1 MFQWNHERLSALQ
14 AYGGARW
21 KNPDMQTDFMAQEAA
36 KNVPGWKGL
45 TDINDAGSI
54 SYAYEGYGNKGEMN
68 RGSSRMRSVS
78 AALALWKARK
88 ASSGGGGDY
97 KTFGNWHK
105 EGKTFGHTTTCE
117 NDKGAFVDGQWA
129 PWWSHLPDSPMR
141 NGYFS
146 NATGGES
153 AGDVSKDA
161 AKGDSWLKKM
171 WNGTGG
177 ARALPARS
185 RCCRDCTR
193 FTPSRPARRLSRCT

>member
-54 SYAYEGYGNKGEMN
+54 SYAYEGFGNKGEMN

-105 EGKTFGHTTTCE
+105 EGKTFGHTITCE
-117 NDKGAFVDGQWA
+117 NDKGALLTGSGRRGGRIFRT
-129 PWWSHLPDSPMR
+129 PPC
-141 NGYFS
+141 
-146 NATGGES
+146 ATVIS
-153 AGDVSKDA
+153 VTQQA
-161 AKGDSWLKKM
+161 ANPLEMSRK
-171 WNGTGG
+171 TPQ
-177 ARALPARS
+177 RA
-185 RCCRDCTR
+185 TVG
-193 FTPSRPARRLSRCT
+193 